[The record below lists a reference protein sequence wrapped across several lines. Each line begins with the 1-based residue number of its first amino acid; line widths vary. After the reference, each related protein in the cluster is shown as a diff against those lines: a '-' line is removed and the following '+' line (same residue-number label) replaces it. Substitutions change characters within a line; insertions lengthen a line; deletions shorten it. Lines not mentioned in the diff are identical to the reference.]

1 MHICKYQGA
10 CPPLSIPPLL
20 STLHTCPLSGVE
32 ADHHLAYLTT
42 EHTEDWLASATP
54 LLAEAP
60 PLDIPRARLRRPH
73 PPRKPHLLGNRP
85 CRWLPEGDASAQP
98 IFPRVQARP
107 STCDPAHSRLRLCP
121 LGAEVSSF
129 RSPRRATRPHRLRPG
144 GPAPLGSLALSVARP
159 AGGASSRAAARL
171 TAGVGAARGGRG

>member
-1 MHICKYQGA
+1 MHVCKYQGA
-10 CPPLSIPPLL
+10 CLYTLVHPSTLVHPPHL
-20 STLHTCPLSGVE
+20 STIWSGGRPPPSLL
-32 ADHHLAYLTT
+32 DHRA
-42 EHTEDWLASATP
+42 EDGLVSATL

-60 PLDIPRARLRRPH
+60 PLDIPRARRGRPH

-121 LGAEVSSF
+121 LGAEVSGF
-129 RSPRRATRPHRLRPG
+129 RSPRRAPRPHRLRPG
-144 GPAPLGSLALSVARP
+144 GPAPSEASPCPLRGRQEAPRAGRQLG
-159 AGGASSRAAARL
+159 
-171 TAGVGAARGGRG
+171 